1 VQQPTHP
8 GVEAKKRL
16 KINTEWSSKSSL
28 KKITDVSELK
38 ENKTNTSQLTKDAL
52 GDASNPNFN
61 NPDALDSYR
70 LEQLEMAMGLQQS
83 MKLTPKL

>member
-1 VQQPTHP
+1 M
-8 GVEAKKRL
+8 
-16 KINTEWSSKSSL
+16 